1 MYEIATESSA
11 LSDAERASLGKVIID
26 FPPLAFSDDV
36 DRIFDKNRLKLD
48 VRFWDFVIISS
59 DKLNLKKVAQNY
71 NKGITEGFE
80 KARDAFSK
88 MHTRGFSNWLSNLLI
103 AVENDITE
111 FSPTLHNYVETIQD
125 DTDMINDL
133 ERKLELL
140 RNGMMDVSRLIDWR
154 K

>member
-1 MYEIATESSA
+1 M
-11 LSDAERASLGKVIID
+11 
-26 FPPLAFSDDV
+26 
-36 DRIFDKNRLKLD
+36 
-48 VRFWDFVIISS
+48 
-59 DKLNLKKVAQNY
+59 KKVAQNY

-88 MHTRGFSNWLSNLLI
+88 MHTQGFSNWLSNLLI